1 MSRTGKLIKNTG
13 IYAIGEICPRLFA
26 FLIFPIYTSHLS
38 PSEYGI
44 INYINTID
52 TFLSVLS
59 ILSLNT
65 YFLVYY
71 YRVEGESA
79 KKRLMGNLSLF
90 VFGFTVLLTLIL
102 HVIGPFLFKAW
113 GSNVDFYPYISLGVM
128 TNLFNVVT
136 LLPTCLYRVQE
147 RPLPL
152 TILNVLKSLL
162 VMVASVLAV
171 TAMHGGALEVLQ
183 YRMYIYILFAFIFV
197 FITRKDVILCVDW
210 KQIKQ
215 ALKFS
220 LPLIPGALAYYL
232 FNIFDRVLIDKYLS
246 LSDLGIYSTASTLA
260 LLLNIVTNGAYK
272 SFEPY
277 FFQTYNTPDFKNR
290 FIIVRDFLLSI
301 VLIGCVFIGVMSK
314 EFFIIF
320 SSQDYHTAYLYV
332 PIILIGVVAYSMGI
346 MYETVIIA
354 REKTLVNTII
364 TIVGAIISISLN
376 VILLE
381 RIGIYSAASVFALSF
396 IIVLVAKE
404 YYSKLRINHVRP
416 IITSVLVFVVLFA
429 ICFYMNIDNIYISIL
444 IKIVICLILSACVF
458 AIMKINPIRVFKE
471 LKK

>member
-13 IYAIGEICPRLFA
+13 IYALGEICPRLFA
-26 FLIFPIYTSHLS
+26 FIIFPVYTSHLS

-65 YFLVYY
+65 FFLVYY
-71 YRVEGESA
+71 YRVEGDEA

-90 VFGFTVLLTLIL
+90 VFGFTVLLTIL
-102 HVIGPFLFKAW
+102 LHSVGPFLFKAW
-113 GSNVDFYPYISLGVM
+113 GSNVAFYPYISLGVL

-162 VMVASVLAV
+162 VMLASVLAV

-183 YRMYIYILFAFIFV
+183 YRMYIYILFAFIFIFV
-197 FITRKDVILCVDW
+197 TRKDVILCVDW

-277 FFQTYNTPDFKNR
+277 FFQTFSTPDFKKR
-290 FIIVRDFLLSI
+290 FIKVRDFLLAI
-301 VLIGCVFIGVMSK
+301 VLTGCVFIGALSK
-314 EFFIIF
+314 EFFVIF

-354 REKTLVNTII
+354 REKTLVNTLI
-364 TIVGAIISISLN
+364 TIVGAVISISLN
-376 VILLE
+376 VLLLG

-396 IIVLVAKE
+396 IIVLIAKV
-404 YYSKLRINHVRP
+404 YYSKLRINHMRP
-416 IITSVLVFVVLFA
+416 FLACVFVFVILFA
-429 ICFYMNIDNIYISIL
+429 ICYYLSIDNLYLSIL
-444 IKIVICLILSACVF
+444 VKTIICFILSVCVF
-458 AIMKINPIRVFKE
+458 AIMKINPINVLRE